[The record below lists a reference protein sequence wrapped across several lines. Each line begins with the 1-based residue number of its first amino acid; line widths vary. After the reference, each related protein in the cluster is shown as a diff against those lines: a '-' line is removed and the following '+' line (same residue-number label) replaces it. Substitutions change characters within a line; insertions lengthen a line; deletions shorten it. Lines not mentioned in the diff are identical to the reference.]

1 MTKILI
7 TDIETT
13 GFSPTKSKI
22 VEIGIVSLDLSN
34 GEIQEVFN
42 SFIKED
48 GITKEEIEL
57 SWICKMEYIKVDDV
71 LNAPTLEECYPE
83 IQHTLLAYPSGITA
97 YNNQFDLGFLQER
110 GFVWH
115 RTLPCPMELATYIC
129 QIPGKHGLKW
139 PKVEEAYHYFFP
151 ESDYVESHR
160 GADDAKHEA
169 EIVYELYK
177 LGVFKV

>member
-1 MTKILI
+1 MSKILI
-7 TDIETT
+7 VDIETT

-22 VEIGIVSLDLSN
+22 VEIGIVSLDLNN
-34 GEIQEVFN
+34 GEINLVFN

-48 GITKEEIEL
+48 GITVEEIEN
-57 SWICKMEYIKVDDV
+57 SWIFKNSNITVDNIMTAPGLIQFANDIQDIL
-71 LNAPTLEECYPE
+71 LN
-83 IQHTLLAYPSGITA
+83 YPSGITA

-129 QIPGKHGLKW
+129 QIPGKRGLKW

-151 ESDYVESHR
+151 ESNYVEAHR

-177 LGVFKV
+177 LGVFKI

>member
-1 MTKILI
+1 MSKILI
-7 TDIETT
+7 VDIETT

-34 GEIQEVFN
+34 GEIDNVF
-42 SFIKED
+42 SEFINE
-48 GITKEEIEL
+48 GITREELID
-57 SWICKMEYIKVDDV
+57 SWIFKNSNIKVDDI
-71 LNAPTLEECYPE
+71 LNAKSLHRYFVEIHEILLKYP
-83 IQHTLLAYPSGITA
+83 GITA
-97 YNNQFDLGFLQER
+97 YNNKFDLSFLQER

-115 RTLPCPMELATYIC
+115 KTLPCPMELATDIC

-139 PKVEEAYHYFFP
+139 PKVEEAYHHFFP
-151 ESDYVESHR
+151 ESNYVEKHR

-177 LGVFKV
+177 LGFFKV